1 MNRKQSGFT
10 LVEIAIVLVIIGLLL
25 GGILKGQEMITQA
38 KIKNV
43 ISDFNGIASAQYGY
57 QDKFGALPGNDP
69 LAGARWP
76 GAANGSGGGVLRGA
90 YNSSYEMP
98 LESNNYWQ
106 HLRLAGYVAGA
117 GSGPQSL
124 RQPTNAYGG
133 MIGVQ
138 MGDGRG
144 GVVMSSAGTA
154 DGFSG
159 VIMCSAGVPAKIAIA
174 LDLEMDDGNGAT
186 GKVRAQRDT
195 APNPPIKA
203 VLGPEDAYAQDGE
216 STYTVCRAM

>member
-1 MNRKQSGFT
+1 
-10 LVEIAIVLVIIGLLL
+10 
-25 GGILKGQEMITQA
+25 
-38 KIKNV
+38 
-43 ISDFNGIASAQYGY
+43 
-57 QDKFGALPGNDP
+57 
-69 LAGARWP
+69 
-76 GAANGSGGGVLRGA
+76 LRGA

-203 VLGPEDAYAQDGE
+203 VLGPEDAYVQDGE